1 MIAGSIFRIFIL
13 LSIQNFKAPEVR
25 GQLNPQ
31 EPGTLN
37 HIQKIGWA
45 WQFQLRWKIKAS
57 LCIKNHNICFWNINL
72 HQIIVCEFL

>member
-1 MIAGSIFRIFIL
+1 MFKQAKVDNAQPWSEWKTWHAISQTLLISLKQKSTMIAGSIFRIFIL

-37 HIQKIGWA
+37 HIQKIG
-45 WQFQLRWKIKAS
+45 
-57 LCIKNHNICFWNINL
+57 
-72 HQIIVCEFL
+72 